1 MVRLLLSEETAGH
14 VILKSLRWILRTGL
28 FLFFGWLLV
37 SGGVFR
43 SLSYALAGPYTNLL
57 TSLGMGRLPDYSQ
70 RMETNGIAIYF
81 TLSVILAVLLVALLE
96 WVVLFVIKDR
106 RSR

>member
-1 MVRLLLSEETAGH
+1 M
-14 VILKSLRWILRTGL
+14 

-37 SGGVFR
+37 LGGVFR

-70 RMETNGIAIYF
+70 RLETNGIVIYF

-96 WVVLFVIKDR
+96 WLVLYVIKDM

>member
-37 SGGVFR
+37 IGGVFR
-43 SLSYALAGPYTNLL
+43 TLSYALSGPYTNLL

-70 RMETNGIAIYF
+70 RLETNGIAIYF
-81 TLSVILAVLLVALLE
+81 TLSIILAVLLVALLE
-96 WVVLFVIKDR
+96 WLVLYVIKDI
-106 RSR
+106 RSG

>member
-14 VILKSLRWILRTGL
+14 VILKSLKWILRTGL
-28 FLFFGWLLV
+28 FLFLGWLLV
-37 SGGVFR
+37 IGGVFR
-43 SLSYALAGPYTNLL
+43 SLSYTLAGPYTNLL

-81 TLSVILAVLLVALLE
+81 TLSLILAVLLVALLE
-96 WVVLFVIKDR
+96 WVVLYVLKDM
-106 RSR
+106 RSG